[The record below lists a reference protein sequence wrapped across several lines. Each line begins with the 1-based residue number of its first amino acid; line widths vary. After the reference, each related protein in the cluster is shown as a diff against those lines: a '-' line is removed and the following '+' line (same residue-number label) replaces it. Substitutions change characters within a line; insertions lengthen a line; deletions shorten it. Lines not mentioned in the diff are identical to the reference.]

1 MSWLQWA
8 PLGVGLVVFFWGVG
22 AYNRLLRLKVDAL
35 TGKVLLVRGVKRP
48 HSRGH

>member
-1 MSWLQWA
+1 VQFEYDERVELWVYELRM
-8 PLGVGLVVFFWGVG
+8 LVDD
-22 AYNRLLRLKVDAL
+22 NRLLRLKVDAL